1 MASEHDDISA
11 QTFLFVEQLN
21 EGVLEVM
28 TGAGS
33 FFAGTITG
41 LDEGAAGFETGW
53 RFPSHFPHTPSP
65 LFFAE
70 ASAFLIRKS

>member
-11 QTFLFVEQLN
+11 QTFLYVEQLN
-21 EGVLEVM
+21 EGAPVIM
-28 TGAGS
+28 TGAEGFS
-33 FFAGTITG
+33 TGTVTG
-41 LDEGAAGFETGW
+41 LGEGAAGFETGW

-70 ASAFLIRKS
+70 ASAFLIRES